1 VVAGAAACVLLGKPA
16 YYGRFGCKTE
26 PDLRLEAVP
35 PQYFMAQAFVTALPR
50 ASVTYHPA
58 FNPERNPHVP
68 R

>member
-1 VVAGAAACVLLGKPA
+1 MVAGAAACVLLGKPA
-16 YYGRFGCKTE
+16 YYGRFGF
-26 PDLRLEAVP
+26 DLRLEAVP
-35 PQYFMAQAFVTALPR
+35 PHYVMAQAFGTALPW

>member
-1 VVAGAAACVLLGKPA
+1 VLLGKPA
-16 YYGRFGCKTE
+16 YYGRFGF
-26 PDLRLEAVP
+26 DLRLEAVP
-35 PQYFMAQAFVTALPR
+35 PQYFMARAFVTALPR